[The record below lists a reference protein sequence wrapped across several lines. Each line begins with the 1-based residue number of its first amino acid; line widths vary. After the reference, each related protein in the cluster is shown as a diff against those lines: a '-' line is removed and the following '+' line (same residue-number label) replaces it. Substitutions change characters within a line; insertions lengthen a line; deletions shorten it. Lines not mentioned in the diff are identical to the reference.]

1 MSGARLLIDADACPV
16 VEIALRAARARG
28 VEVLLVC
35 DDAHEMRREGART
48 VTVARGADSADLRLV
63 NLLEP
68 GDIVVTQDYGLAALC
83 LARAARVLDQNGRVY
98 DESNIDALLSM
109 RHLAAKA
116 RRAGGRMKGPPSAG
130 RSRTRRSGW
139 RWKRCWMGPEKPRFI
154 PDGKTENCY

>member
-16 VEIALRAARARG
+16 VEIALRAARVRG

-35 DDAHEMRREGART
+35 DDAHEMCREGART
-48 VTVARGADSADLRLV
+48 VTVASGANSADLQLV

-68 GDIVVTQDYGLAALC
+68 DDIVVTQDYGLAALC

-109 RHLAAKA
+109 RHLATKA
-116 RRAGGRMKGPPSAG
+116 RRAGSRVKGPPK
-130 RSRTRRSGW
+130 RTARQDEAFRLALEGLL
-139 RWKRCWMGPEKPRFI
+139 
-154 PDGKTENCY
+154 DG

>member
-1 MSGARLLIDADACPV
+1 MSAARLLIDADACPV
-16 VEIALRAARARG
+16 VEIALRAARERG

-63 NLLEP
+63 NLLRP
-68 GDIVVTQDYGLAALC
+68 GDLVVTQDYGLAALC

-109 RHLAAKA
+109 RHLAARA
-116 RRAGGRMKGPPSAG
+116 RRAGGRVKGPPKRKPQQDEAFRHALEAMLDQAGDSAV
-130 RSRTRRSGW
+130 RS
-139 RWKRCWMGPEKPRFI
+139 
-154 PDGKTENCY
+154 

>member
-83 LARAARVLDQNGRVY
+83 LARAARVLDQNGRIY
-98 DESNIDALLSM
+98 DEGNIDALLSM

-116 RRAGGRMKGPPSAG
+116 RRAGGRVKGPP
-130 RSRTRRSGW
+130 RRRSEQDEAF
-139 RWKRCWMGPEKPRFI
+139 RLALEEML
-154 PDGKTENCY
+154 DGTGENVTHL